1 MKLTNPLYYPL
12 AVLTGGL
19 VLVLGVRF
27 AQLPSAV
34 MLPAAALIATGSAIA
49 LKSREAETISL
60 DNPQLEGELQ
70 SVRVSARVLAE
81 QANNLRSEA
90 KKLLTDSLQIELLA
104 TVEYACD
111 RACELPSNI
120 DRLARQLQGGDAVFS
135 VSDLQQQLQEVQ
147 AKLPSS
153 SGVAKE
159 QLDRLAS
166 SLERNIQ
173 LSLQGQDARFAQI
186 VSLAT
191 LIQDAAGTLQKL
203 QNKLKT
209 ADLNDLTQTGELQSL
224 SAEFR
229 SLQENV
235 ELITH

>member
-1 MKLTNPLYYPL
+1 MKLANPLYYPL
-12 AVLTGGL
+12 AVLASGL
-19 VLVLGVRF
+19 VLLIGVRF
-27 AQLPSAV
+27 AQLPSAI
-34 MLPAAALIATGSAIA
+34 MLPAAAFVATGSAIA
-49 LKSREAETISL
+49 LKSHEAETISL

-70 SVRVSARVLAE
+70 SVRFSARILAQ
-81 QANNLRSEA
+81 QANNLHSEA
-90 KKLLTDSLQIELLA
+90 KKLLTNSLQIELLA

-120 DRLARQLQGGDAVFS
+120 DKLARRLQGGDALLS
-135 VSDLQQQLQEVQ
+135 TNDLQQQLQEVQ
-147 AKLPSS
+147 AKLRSS

-159 QLDRLAS
+159 QLAQLAG

-173 LSLQGQDARFAQI
+173 LSNQGQDARFAQV

-209 ADLNDLTQTGELQSL
+209 ADLNDINQTGELQSL
-224 SAEFR
+224 SEEFR

>member
-1 MKLTNPLYYPL
+1 MNLANPLYYPL
-12 AVLTGGL
+12 AVLAGGL

-34 MLPAAALIATGSAIA
+34 MLPAAALVATGGAIF

-70 SVRVSARVLAE
+70 SVRVSARILAE

-111 RACELPSNI
+111 RACELPGNI
-120 DRLARQLQGGDAVFS
+120 DKLARRLQGGDALLS
-135 VSDLQQQLQEVQ
+135 TSDLQQQLQEVQ

-159 QLDRLAS
+159 QLDQLAS
-166 SLERNIQ
+166 SIERNIQ
-173 LSLQGQDARFAQI
+173 LSLQGQDARYAQV

-203 QNKLKT
+203 QNKFKT